1 MCSGRHVVHLSQIR
15 PGDLAIVGAK
25 AYNVWQLTQ
34 FGVSSVPGFVVTTS
48 CLDDYL
54 AFNGATPFRSSVE
67 VPPAG
72 GEVERRATAIV
83 RVILDGRFPEY
94 LAASIR
100 EGLREIPAESF
111 AVRSSSSVEDH
122 VERSWAGRF
131 STSLSV
137 QAADVLDALRTCWAS
152 LYSTEVLHYVLTN
165 PSIDIN
171 DLRMAVL
178 VQGMIDGDF
187 SGVAFSIDPV
197 TQESDIAVVEAIPG
211 LGERLVSGQ
220 TKPDRFYV
228 HGLTG
233 TVVSK
238 QMHARPETGHLD
250 EVHARKVAR
259 TALYL
264 SDKFGRPQDMEWT
277 LIGHDLRVLQ
287 SRPITALPQRSVE
300 LESYLIRRRQFF
312 NKIYSSRGLPFLYES
327 LISNNYIRW
336 ENLIFCFDGGD
347 SVFANR
353 VQLESAVGRPVKDG
367 IAWLAEAKARFVN
380 VAERIGAA
388 TDGEPNGLLSLFGQL
403 LAEYGKFDSNLWGF
417 GLFSSAAEAEQCVEF
432 ILGNKNILR
441 QTIDNVF
448 FDEGAPFRRYIAAL
462 SEKLKLEEADVLWLS
477 EDELR
482 DIDDVKPFPAIIAR
496 RRTGVSL
503 YRDANGAVTL
513 FNGGQARTLYNDFSS
528 NRSVQGELSGTP
540 ISSEAGEIVGR
551 ARIVRRDYSQ
561 VGASLAGWGFEDGD
575 ILVTEMTDPSFDPI
589 IRRALGVVTELGGL
603 LSHPA
608 ISARECGVPC
618 IVGVDGAM
626 SAIRDG
632 QIISMDLVRGVIRHL
647 EEC

>member
-264 SDKFGRPQDMEWT
+264 SDKFGRPQDME
-277 LIGHDLRVLQ
+277 
-287 SRPITALPQRSVE
+287 
-300 LESYLIRRRQFF
+300 
-312 NKIYSSRGLPFLYES
+312 
-327 LISNNYIRW
+327 
-336 ENLIFCFDGGD
+336 
-347 SVFANR
+347 
-353 VQLESAVGRPVKDG
+353 
-367 IAWLAEAKARFVN
+367 
-380 VAERIGAA
+380 
-388 TDGEPNGLLSLFGQL
+388 
-403 LAEYGKFDSNLWGF
+403 
-417 GLFSSAAEAEQCVEF
+417 
-432 ILGNKNILR
+432 
-441 QTIDNVF
+441 
-448 FDEGAPFRRYIAAL
+448 
-462 SEKLKLEEADVLWLS
+462 
-477 EDELR
+477 
-482 DIDDVKPFPAIIAR
+482 
-496 RRTGVSL
+496 
-503 YRDANGAVTL
+503 
-513 FNGGQARTLYNDFSS
+513 
-528 NRSVQGELSGTP
+528 
-540 ISSEAGEIVGR
+540 
-551 ARIVRRDYSQ
+551 
-561 VGASLAGWGFEDGD
+561 
-575 ILVTEMTDPSFDPI
+575 
-589 IRRALGVVTELGGL
+589 
-603 LSHPA
+603 
-608 ISARECGVPC
+608 
-618 IVGVDGAM
+618 
-626 SAIRDG
+626 
-632 QIISMDLVRGVIRHL
+632 
-647 EEC
+647 